1 MRFTFLLLCACLCS
15 LAGNG
20 WQLYLAG
27 GAKPRCQ
34 TELAG
39 EVNQQAGTAQADQQA
54 ADQEH
59 IRQLSAEIVELQQDA
74 VNDADERAALGAR
87 YQRQE
92 GVLKH
97 VYDTDSLARVCLAAR
112 VPRALLDSLHAGDP
126 AGTEPRGGGDPLRG
140 EAHR

>member
-1 MRFTFLLLCACLCS
+1 MRLTLLLLFAFLCS

-34 TELAG
+34 VALAG
-39 EVNQQAGTAQADQQA
+39 EVNQQAGAAQADQQA

-74 VNDADERAALGAR
+74 AIDADERAALAAR
-87 YQRQE
+87 YQKQQ
-92 GVLKH
+92 GILQH
-97 VYDTDSLARVCLAAR
+97 VYDTDTLARTCLAAR
-112 VPRALLDSLHAGDP
+112 VPRALLDSLRAGAP
-126 AGTEPRGGGDPLRG
+126 GAAEPRGGGDPLPG
-140 EAHR
+140 ETYR